1 MKIGFDI
8 SQTGQYKA
16 GCGYY
21 AHGLISHISQL
32 DSDNQY
38 FLYRT
43 FGDSYWDP
51 NYLEIE
57 VKLGK
62 NYQAS
67 LLQISREEASAFWK
81 KPIVEIEKQ
90 LNYLDILHSNN
101 FFCPSEGLQS
111 GKLIYTVY
119 DLSVIS
125 HPEWTTEE
133 NRLVCFNGI
142 YQASLYANHIIA
154 ISEYTRQ
161 HFINTFPYYPANK
174 ISVIY
179 PGSRYSVVSNASP
192 VEKCF
197 RLHSNQYWLNVATL
211 EPRKNHRR
219 LLKAYAQLKKLNK
232 TTYPLVLVGA
242 KGWLMGGLRDF
253 ITGLGIEKDVI
264 FLDYVNEQQ
273 LCWLYQNCYCFVYPS
288 LFEGFGMPVLE
299 AMSLGAMVITAN
311 VSSIPEITGDAV
323 LLVNPYK
330 EEELFQAMLLVARQE
345 VDLASFKQKGI
356 YRSRFFCWLESAKKL
371 LQLYLTLGKE

>member
-21 AHGLISHISQL
+21 AHGLINHIAQL
-32 DSDNQY
+32 DSNNHY

-51 NYLEIE
+51 NYLAIE
-57 VKLGK
+57 LNLGK
-62 NYQAS
+62 NYHTS
-67 LLQISREEASAFWK
+67 LLQRSREEARTFWK
-81 KPIVEIEKQ
+81 KSIIEIEEQ
-90 LNYLDILHSNN
+90 LNYPDILHSNN
-101 FFCPSEGLQS
+101 FFCPRAGLQY

-142 YQASLYANHIIA
+142 YQASLYADHIIA

-161 HFINTFPYYPANK
+161 HFINTFPYYPTNK
-174 ISVIY
+174 ITVIY
-179 PGSRYSVVSNASP
+179 PGSRYSVAANSSP
-192 VEKCF
+192 IEMHVQ
-197 RLHSNQYWLNVATL
+197 LHTNQYWLNVATL
-211 EPRKNHRR
+211 EPRKNHYR
-219 LLKAYAQLKKLNK
+219 LLNAYAQLRKLNK
-232 TTYPLVLVGA
+232 TTYPLLLVGA
-242 KGWLMGGLRDF
+242 PGWMMEGLRGF

-299 AMSLGAMVITAN
+299 AMSLGAMVITSN
-311 VSSIPEITGDAV
+311 VSSIPEITGDAA
-323 LLVNPYK
+323 LLIDPYQ
-330 EEELFQAMLLVARQE
+330 EEELFYAMLVVARQE
-345 VDLASFKQKGI
+345 VDFASFKQKAI
-356 YRSRFFCWLESAKKL
+356 YRSQLFSWLESAKKL